1 MARRKKRKR
10 GFPNQFPSNADGDS
24 TTSIRIAQAIFDR
37 IQLSATLGERLAD
50 QFSGST
56 FDQIT
61 RSFVEGTFNLQKS
74 QPEKRNA
81 NSEKT
86 AIFRFDLYRH
96 LAGLSEVAE
105 NNPAIVE
112 LLDRDYVVGP
122 DIVVVRE
129 ARQSVVEDQVALR
142 SGIRKRHNAPP
153 LPDAVISCKWTLFSC
168 RGQNARSEALNL
180 MSNWKGRVP
189 HIAIVTSEP
198 LPSRI
203 ATLALGTSGIDCIY
217 HLALPEL
224 IAGAKELGLE
234 DSVYLMKMMVDG
246 KRLKDISALPLDL
259 AVCLTN

>member
-1 MARRKKRKR
+1 
-10 GFPNQFPSNADGDS
+10 
-24 TTSIRIAQAIFDR
+24 
-37 IQLSATLGERLAD
+37 
-50 QFSGST
+50 
-56 FDQIT
+56 
-61 RSFVEGTFNLQKS
+61 
-74 QPEKRNA
+74 
-81 NSEKT
+81 
-86 AIFRFDLYRH
+86 
-96 LAGLSEVAE
+96 
-105 NNPAIVE
+105 
-112 LLDRDYVVGP
+112 
-122 DIVVVRE
+122 
-129 ARQSVVEDQVALR
+129 
-142 SGIRKRHNAPP
+142 
-153 LPDAVISCKWTLFSC
+153 
-168 RGQNARSEALNL
+168 